1 MHQISMQIQ
10 SLSNQ
15 NLAGIFP
22 KRPKSASA
30 TDEKRSK
37 KTNSKNLSTFLT
49 LWLMEI

>member
-15 NLAGIFP
+15 NLAGFFP

-30 TDEKRSK
+30 TAEKRVAF
-37 KTNSKNLSTFLT
+37 NQELRA
-49 LWLMEI
+49 I